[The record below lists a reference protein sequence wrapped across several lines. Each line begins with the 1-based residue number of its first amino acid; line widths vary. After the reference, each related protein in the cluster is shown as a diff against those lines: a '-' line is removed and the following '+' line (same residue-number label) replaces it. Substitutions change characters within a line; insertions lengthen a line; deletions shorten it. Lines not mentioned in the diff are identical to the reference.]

1 MPKGGKP
8 VWKVALK
15 FFHMAKKLRGRVS
28 VSKAE
33 SDPPVSGKIHR
44 NGLGT
49 EINLAIVDPS
59 RLLIAMR
66 EELRHLLRENIAFD
80 VSMLATDRCLVSAD
94 RPQLR
99 ELFVHLVLD
108 AQDAMPDG
116 GSLSIAVNR
125 KRIGET
131 ASLYPEL
138 SGDYVIVSV
147 HDSPMGKATGVSER
161 ADFRV
166 LKGRGLSLAAS
177 YDVIKRCD
185 GHISVSRRAGE
196 TMVRIFLP
204 SLASRHARVK
214 GNR

>member
-1 MPKGGKP
+1 MT
-8 VWKVALK
+8 
-15 FFHMAKKLRGRVS
+15 KKLRGRVS
-28 VSKAE
+28 LSKVE
-33 SDPPVSGKIHR
+33 NDPAVSGKILR
-44 NGLGT
+44 IGQGT
-49 EINLAIVDPS
+49 EINLAIFDPS
-59 RLLIAMR
+59 RLLIGMR

-80 VSMLATDRCLVSAD
+80 VSMLAIGRCLVSAD
-94 RPQLR
+94 RHQLR
-99 ELFVHLVLD
+99 ELLLHLVLD

-116 GSLSIAVNR
+116 GSLSIAIDR
-125 KRIGET
+125 KRIGEA

-147 HDSPMGKATGVSER
+147 HDSPTGEATGISER

-204 SLASRHARVK
+204 SLASRSAQAAFGSASR
-214 GNR
+214 